1 MKIRAAVLDGV
12 GKEFRVAELD
22 LDTPKSGEIMVKVA
36 ASGLCASDLNA
47 IDGKRK
53 LVPFPAVI
61 GHEASGVV
69 TEVGPDVKG
78 IQVGDRLQLIPGYAD
93 LTVALH
99 NQFYAFRGGKLVN
112 VIPVEGRGLLT

>member
-1 MKIRAAVLDGV
+1 MKIKAAVLDGV
-12 GKEFRVAELD
+12 GKEFRIAELD
-22 LDTPKSGEIMVKVA
+22 LEKPKSGEIMVKVA

-69 TEVGPDVKG
+69 EEVGPGVTG
-78 IQVGDRLQLIPGYAD
+78 ISVGDHVVMSIVPNCGECEWCKCGHIGKSGRLLCWEIGCI
-93 LTVALH
+93 
-99 NQFYAFRGGKLVN
+99 RN
-112 VIPVEGRGLLT
+112 VD